1 MECNL
6 KPFEAVQR
14 VQLPHGKGAARQP
27 EASLAGVAATPLLK
41 RRQRT
46 LKPWVSLEIAI
57 R

>member
-41 RRQRT
+41 GPRGHLYDNTR
-46 LKPWVSLEIAI
+46 
-57 R
+57 